1 MGVVDESLF
10 ISTFCNSQTFHI
22 FQICPT
28 SKMSVLV
35 DHQRADSRMVINTGR
50 GRVLTDVSVDLAWSS
65 AAVRRCAWW
74 NSANL
79 QTFTV
84 CVSFCASPSP
94 VPVRVV
100 LRLLFFCHDRSCRP
114 INQIPWETWSSW
126 LVASTDHLNVCF
138 WFSPWSVALWYE
150 KWKYFELRNPFNH
163 GDRKQMFAFGS
174 EENPF

>member
-65 AAVRRCAWW
+65 AAVRRCA
-74 NSANL
+74 
-79 QTFTV
+79 
-84 CVSFCASPSP
+84 
-94 VPVRVV
+94 
-100 LRLLFFCHDRSCRP
+100 
-114 INQIPWETWSSW
+114 
-126 LVASTDHLNVCF
+126 
-138 WFSPWSVALWYE
+138 
-150 KWKYFELRNPFNH
+150 
-163 GDRKQMFAFGS
+163 
-174 EENPF
+174 